1 MLLPK
6 GGVNWKAARS
16 RLPPTRAIWIFLTR
30 TRFLLC
36 VALAGIVLL
45 LWRGV
50 SSSAGDMQ
58 RSVVST
64 CLVAERTSAMQRLYI

>member
-16 RLPPTRAIWIFLTR
+16 RLPPTRVIWIFLTR

-36 VALAGIVLL
+36 VALTGIVLL

-58 RSVVST
+58 RSVVSSCAVVGLT
-64 CLVAERTSAMQRLYI
+64 ATMESLYF